1 MATGIKVGPLTIRY
15 YGIVISAGILAA
27 LLLTQHLARR
37 REKQVDELLDALPW
51 MFLGGLLGAR
61 LWHILTPP
69 ESMVQQG
76 ITTRYYLTHLNEAL
90 AIWKGGV
97 GIMGAILGGTAAL
110 WIYSRVTG
118 KPFLIWLDILAP
130 GAALAQAV
138 GRWGN
143 FINQEVYG
151 LPANLPWAIYIEP
164 RRRLPGYDQAAFY
177 HPLFLYESLLSLLNM
192 VVLLW
197 LGNRYRH
204 QLQPGSLF
212 WIYLLVY
219 GTGRAGLEFLRLD
232 VSTAAGVNLNQA
244 AAVGAALLGGVM
256 LYLRQRDQRPKEVS
270 EDDQHN

>member
-1 MATGIKVGPLTIRY
+1 MSTGIKVGPLTIRY

-37 REKQVDELLDALPW
+37 RKKRVDDLLDALPW

-97 GIMGAILGGTAAL
+97 GIMGAVLGGTAAL
-110 WIYSRVTG
+110 WIYSQVTG

-151 LPANLPWAIYIEP
+151 LPSNLPWAIYIEP
-164 RRRLPGYDQAAFY
+164 GRRLPGYEQAAFY
-177 HPLFLYESLLSLLNM
+177 HPLFLYESLLSLLNL

-197 LGNRYRH
+197 LGKRYRH
-204 QLQPGSLF
+204 QLWPGSLF

-232 VSTAAGVNLNQA
+232 VSTAAGVNINQA

-256 LYLRQRDQRPKEVS
+256 LYLRQRDQSPKEGS
-270 EDDQHN
+270 EDDQHH

>member
-164 RRRLPGYDQAAFY
+164 RRRLPCYDQAAFY

>member
-37 REKQVDELLDALPW
+37 REKKVDDLLDALPW

-97 GIMGAILGGTAAL
+97 GIMGAILGGSAAL

-118 KPFLIWLDILAP
+118 KPTLIWLDILAP

-164 RRRLPGYDQAAFY
+164 RRRLPGYEQAAFY

-192 VVLLW
+192 AVLLW

-204 QLQPGSLF
+204 QLRPGSLF

-219 GTGRAGLEFLRLD
+219 GAGRAGLEFLRLD
-232 VSTAAGVNLNQA
+232 VSTAAGVNINQA
-244 AAVGAALLGGVM
+244 AALGAALLSGIM
-256 LYLRQRDQRPKEVS
+256 LYLRQRDQNPEEVS